1 MASWSMPYFEHKKKK
16 RGKRESR
23 TREFPS
29 LQGTSNVLQNPGTSV
44 LERYDEVLASPPPQP
59 TASVKSHE
67 EVSRIGL
74 TPDKRWSIEQEIL

>member
-1 MASWSMPYFEHKKKK
+1 MPYFEHKKKK
-16 RGKRESR
+16 REKRVG

-29 LQGTSNVLQNPGTSV
+29 LQGTSYALQNPGTSV
-44 LERYDEVLASPPPQP
+44 LERYDEVLPSPPPQP

-74 TPDKRWSIEQEIL
+74 TPDKRWSIEQKRF